1 MIMQELDYP
10 VFNLLEFK
18 INLGNIL
25 VSDLQN
31 NLQHNAKKERNMRL
45 IKTVK
50 TASLLSFFGTSIF
63 LRARRNNIQFNILK
77 TET

>member
-10 VFNLLEFK
+10 VLNLLEFN

-50 TASLLSFFGTSIF
+50 TVKYAVKYI
-63 LRARRNNIQFNILK
+63 AAHMPDQK
-77 TET
+77 TR